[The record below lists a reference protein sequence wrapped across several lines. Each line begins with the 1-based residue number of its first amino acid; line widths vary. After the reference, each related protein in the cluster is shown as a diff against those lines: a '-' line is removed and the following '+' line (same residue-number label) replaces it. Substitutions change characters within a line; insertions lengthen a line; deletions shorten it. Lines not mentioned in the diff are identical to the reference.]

1 MRYDF
6 VRFFGLYMSVENN
19 ILAKIFLDARKMGKN
34 IWKII
39 KNDENDVALYLPI
52 WYLSEGFCL
61 CK

>member
-1 MRYDF
+1 
-6 VRFFGLYMSVENN
+6 MSVENN

-39 KNDENDVALYLPI
+39 KNDENDVALYLRI

>member
-1 MRYDF
+1 
-6 VRFFGLYMSVENN
+6 MSVENN

>member
-39 KNDENDVALYLPI
+39 KNDENDVALYLRI